1 MCSASISPTPRSM
14 PRGARSAPLR
24 SAYARPIS
32 SPSARRLSTSS
43 TSAHSCARCHR
54 ASGRAGRNG
63 SPSCCAR
70 AVCSRDSSSWRIR
83 IAARPSASRSAVC
96 ARCSIRA
103 SRCSR
108 TSRYRRSNRCRCS
121 PATSVGRCGSG
132 GYDGARMLIG
142 SGVLYLLVTI
152 AIGLWAAQR
161 VHTSKDYVLAGRSL
175 PLYMNTATVFATW
188 FGAESVLSVSVEFSK
203 SGLGGIIADPFGS
216 SMCLVIV
223 ALFFARAFYRMD
235 LLTIGDFYR
244 KRYGPTMELGTSVVI
259 AISYL
264 GWTAAQLTALGLVL
278 STLTDGAISL
288 STGIIISGIFVL
300 AYTIWGGMW
309 SVAMTDLFQSVMII
323 VGLVLVAWV
332 VGDMAG
338 GSSKVIAAALEG
350 GRFEFW
356 PKGGT
361 REWFAFVTAFLTLA
375 IGSIPQQDIFQRVT
389 SAKDERTAI
398 IGSLLGGVVY
408 FCFVFVPIFIVLA
421 ALMVDPSLGSLLKA
435 EDVREMQRVLPNF
448 ILEHTPLWIK
458 VLFFGAL
465 LSAILS
471 TASGAIIAP
480 TSLCTENIIRPRFPH
495 MSERQFML
503 SLRLVLV
510 SFTLAALIF
519 ALNSKQTMYDMVQ
532 NAYTVTLVAALVP
545 LAAGIFWKRSSN
557 TGAIL
562 SSLFGLVSW
571 VIAAFTAPDATVP
584 PPLVGLAFSLF
595 GMVAGSLLPRP
606 LAHAQ
611 PHGRHH

>member
-1 MCSASISPTPRSM
+1 
-14 PRGARSAPLR
+14 
-24 SAYARPIS
+24 
-32 SPSARRLSTSS
+32 
-43 TSAHSCARCHR
+43 
-54 ASGRAGRNG
+54 
-63 SPSCCAR
+63 
-70 AVCSRDSSSWRIR
+70 
-83 IAARPSASRSAVC
+83 
-96 ARCSIRA
+96 
-103 SRCSR
+103 
-108 TSRYRRSNRCRCS
+108 
-121 PATSVGRCGSG
+121 
-132 GYDGARMLIG
+132 MLIG
-142 SGVLYLLVTI
+142 SVVAYLLVTI

-161 VHTSKDYVLAGRSL
+161 VHNSKDYVVAGRSL

-223 ALFFARAFYRMD
+223 AIFFARAFYRMD

-244 KRYGPTMELGTSVVI
+244 KRYGRTMELGTSVII

-264 GWTAAQLTALGLVL
+264 GWTAAQLTALGLVF

-288 STGIIISGIFVL
+288 STGIIISGVVVL

-323 VGLVLVAWV
+323 VGLAIVAWII
-332 VGDMAG
+332 GDMAG
-338 GSSKVIAAALEG
+338 GPGKVIAASAEA

-361 REWFAFVTAFLTLA
+361 KEWLAFTTAFLTLA

-389 SAKDERTAI
+389 SAKNERTAI
-398 IGSLLGGVVY
+398 MGSLLGGLVY
-408 FCFVFVPIFIVLA
+408 FCFVFVPIYIVCA
-421 ALMVDPSLGSLLKA
+421 ALLVDPALGRLLSA
-435 EDVREMQRVLPNF
+435 EDAREMQRILPSF

-480 TSLCTENIIRPRFPH
+480 TSLCTENIIRPMVPR
-495 MSERQFML
+495 MSDRQFL
-503 SLRLVLV
+503 LTLRVVLLA
-510 SFTLAALIF
+510 FTAAALIF

-545 LAAGIFWKRSSN
+545 LAGGIFWKRAN
-557 TGAIL
+557 NLGAIL
-562 SSLFGLVSW
+562 SSLFGLLSW
-571 VIAAFTAPDATVP
+571 LIATYFAPDATVP
-584 PPLVGLAFSLF
+584 PPLAGLSFSIV
-595 GMVAGSLLPRP
+595 GMVVGSLVPRDR
-606 LAHAQ
+606 AVVHAQ
-611 PHGRHH
+611 PNSGPR